1 MGSNNLFKIKQNPLR
16 RISWRS
22 ALVVLGLATGLS
34 SSMAATGPS
43 GAEEIAIWPGTAPGS
58 QGATAKQEVVER
70 SKDPAVKD
78 RAVFGVT
85 RPTLE
90 IWKPQNPNG
99 TAVIVMPGGAYE
111 RVVVDKEGMEMGERL
126 TKDGIT
132 VFVLTYRLPVGGHAQ
147 PSDVALQDAQ
157 RAIRLVRKNA
167 QEWGLKPDHIGV
179 MGFSAGGH
187 VAASLGTGFDKKVY
201 AAVDDADTISA
212 RPDFLALIYPVIS
225 MEPGVTHEESRR
237 NLLGADPSEAAINE
251 YSADKHVRPD
261 MPPTFLLHADDDSQV
276 ATENTIRFYRAL
288 KAAKVSAELH
298 IFRKGEHGFGLRF
311 TKGLPVAVWPDLY
324 VGWARNLQ
332 MIP

>member
-1 MGSNNLFKIKQNPLR
+1 VSKNFFRTTQNPLR
-16 RISWRS
+16 RRSWRY
-22 ALVVLGLATGLS
+22 ALVALGLAAGLAPA
-34 SSMAATGPS
+34 MAATGPS
-43 GAEEIAIWPGTAPGS
+43 GAEEIVIWPGTAPGS
-58 QGATAKQEVVER
+58 QGASAKQEVVER

-90 IWKPQNPNG
+90 VWKPQTPNG
-99 TAVIVMPGGAYE
+99 TAVIVMPGGAYQ
-111 RVVVDKEGMEMGERL
+111 RVVVDKEGMEMGDRL
-126 TKDGIT
+126 TKDGVT

-147 PSDVALQDAQ
+147 AADVALQDAQ
-157 RAIRLVRKNA
+157 RAVRLVRKNA

-187 VAASLGTGFDKKVY
+187 VAASLGTSFDKKVY
-201 AAVDDADTISA
+201 DADSVSA

-237 NLLGADPSEAAINE
+237 NLLGAEPSEAAINE

-324 VGWARNLQ
+324 VAWARNIQ

>member
-1 MGSNNLFKIKQNPLR
+1 MLNISFRTTQNPLR
-16 RISWRS
+16 RRSWRY
-22 ALVVLGLATGLS
+22 ALVALGLAAGLAPAT
-34 SSMAATGPS
+34 AATGPS
-43 GAEEIAIWPGTAPGS
+43 GAEEIALWPGTAPGS
-58 QGATAKQEVVER
+58 QGASAKQEVVER

-99 TAVIVMPGGAYE
+99 TAVIVMPGGAYQ
-111 RVVVDKEGMEMGERL
+111 RVVVDKEGMEMGDRL

-132 VFVLTYRLPVGGHAQ
+132 VFVLTYRLPVGGHEHPA
-147 PSDVALQDAQ
+147 DVALEDAQ
-157 RAIRLVRKNA
+157 RAVRLVRKNA
-167 QEWGLKPDHIGV
+167 QEWGVKPDHIGV

-201 AAVDDADTISA
+201 APVDDADAVSA

-225 MEPGVTHEESRR
+225 METGVTHPESRR
-237 NLLGADPSEAAINE
+237 NLLGAEPGEAVINE
-251 YSADKHVRPD
+251 YSADKHVRSD

-288 KAAKVSAELH
+288 KAAKVPAELH
-298 IFRKGEHGFGLRF
+298 IFSKGEHGFGLRF
-311 TKGLPVAVWPDLY
+311 TKGLPVAIWPDLY
-324 VGWARNLQ
+324 VNWAHNIQ

>member
-1 MGSNNLFKIKQNPLR
+1 VSNISFGTTQNPLR
-16 RISWRS
+16 RRSWRY
-22 ALVVLGLATGLS
+22 ALIAMGLAAGLAPA
-34 SSMAATGPS
+34 MAATGPS

-58 QGATAKQEVVER
+58 QGASAKQEVVER

-90 IWKPQNPNG
+90 VWKPQTPNG
-99 TAVIVMPGGAYE
+99 TAVIVMPGGAYQ
-111 RVVVDKEGMEMGERL
+111 RVVVDKEGMEMGDRL
-126 TKDGIT
+126 TKDGVT

-147 PSDVALQDAQ
+147 AANVALQDAQ
-157 RAIRLVRKNA
+157 RAVRLVRKNA

-187 VAASLGTGFDKKVY
+187 VAASLGTSFDKKVY
-201 AAVDDADTISA
+201 DAVDDADTVSA

-225 MEPGVTHEESRR
+225 MDAGVTHEESRR
-237 NLLGADPSEAAINE
+237 NLLGTEPSEAAINE
-251 YSADKHVRPD
+251 YSADKHVRAD

-276 ATENTIRFYRAL
+276 TTENTIRFYRAL
-288 KAAKVSAELH
+288 KAAKVSTELH

-324 VGWARNLQ
+324 VAWARNLQ
-332 MIP
+332 MVP

>member
-1 MGSNNLFKIKQNPLR
+1 VSKNFFRTTQNPLR
-16 RISWRS
+16 RRSWRY
-22 ALVVLGLATGLS
+22 ALVALGLAAGLAPAT
-34 SSMAATGPS
+34 AATGPS

-58 QGATAKQEVVER
+58 QGASAKQEVVER

-90 IWKPQNPNG
+90 VWKPQTPNG
-99 TAVIVMPGGAYE
+99 TAVIVMPGGAYQ
-111 RVVVDKEGMEMGERL
+111 RVVVDKEGMEMGDRL
-126 TKDGIT
+126 TKDGVT

-147 PSDVALQDAQ
+147 AADVALQDAQ
-157 RAIRLVRKNA
+157 RAVRLVRKNA

-187 VAASLGTGFDKKVY
+187 VAASLGTSFDKKVY
-201 AAVDDADTISA
+201 DAVDDADTVSA

-237 NLLGADPSEAAINE
+237 NLLGAEPSEAAINE

-324 VGWARNLQ
+324 VAWARNLQ

>member
-1 MGSNNLFKIKQNPLR
+1 VSNISFRTTQNPLR
-16 RISWRS
+16 RRSWRY
-22 ALVVLGLATGLS
+22 ALVALGLAAGLAPAT
-34 SSMAATGPS
+34 AATGPS

-58 QGATAKQEVVER
+58 QGASAKQEVVER

-90 IWKPQNPNG
+90 VWKPQTPNG
-99 TAVIVMPGGAYE
+99 TAVIVMPGGAYQ
-111 RVVVDKEGMEMGERL
+111 RVVVDKEGMEMGDRL
-126 TKDGIT
+126 TKDGVT

-147 PSDVALQDAQ
+147 AADVALQDAQ
-157 RAIRLVRKNA
+157 RAVRLVRRNA
-167 QEWGLKPDHIGV
+167 QEWGLKSDHIGV

-187 VAASLGTGFDKKVY
+187 VAASLGTSFDKKVY
-201 AAVDDADTISA
+201 DAVDDADTVSA

-225 MEPGVTHEESRR
+225 MELGVTHEESRR
-237 NLLGADPSEAAINE
+237 NLLGTEPSEAAINE
-251 YSADKHVRPD
+251 YSADKHVRAD

-324 VGWARNLQ
+324 VAWARNLQ

>member
-1 MGSNNLFKIKQNPLR
+1 VSNISTATQNPLR
-16 RISWRS
+16 RRSWRY
-22 ALVVLGLATGLS
+22 ALIALGLTAGLVPA
-34 SSMAATGPS
+34 MAATGPS
-43 GAEEIAIWPGTAPGS
+43 GAEEIAIWPGMAPGS
-58 QGATAKQEVVER
+58 QGASAKQEVVER
-70 SKDPAVKD
+70 SKDPAVND

-90 IWKPQNPNG
+90 VWKPQIPNG
-99 TAVIVMPGGAYE
+99 TAVIVIPGGAYQ
-111 RVVVDKEGMEMGERL
+111 RVVVDKEGMEMGDRL
-126 TKDGIT
+126 TEDGVT

-147 PSDVALQDAQ
+147 AADVALQDAQ
-157 RAIRLVRKNA
+157 RAVRLVRKNA

-187 VAASLGTGFDKKVY
+187 VAASLGTSFDKKVY
-201 AAVDDADTISA
+201 DDVDDADTVSA

-237 NLLGADPSEAAINE
+237 NLLGTEPGEAAINE
-251 YSADKHVRPD
+251 YSADKHVRSD

-276 ATENTIRFYRAL
+276 STENTIRFYRAL
-288 KAAKVSAELH
+288 KAAKVSAELY

-324 VGWARNLQ
+324 VAWARNLH

>member
-1 MGSNNLFKIKQNPLR
+1 MPNINLRTERTPWQRLSGQF
-16 RISWRS
+16 
-22 ALVVLGLATGLS
+22 ALVAFGLAMVLS
-34 SSMAATGPS
+34 PATAATGPS
-43 GAEEIAIWPGTAPGS
+43 GVEEIAIWPVTAPGS
-58 QGATAKQEVVER
+58 QGATARQEVVER

-90 IWKPQNPNG
+90 VWKPQNPNG
-99 TAVIVMPGGAYE
+99 TAVIVMPGGAYQ

-132 VFVLTYRLPVGGHAQ
+132 VFVLTYRLPVGGHER

-157 RAIRLVRKNA
+157 RAVRLVRKNA
-167 QEWGLKPDHIGV
+167 QEWGVRPDRVGV

-201 AAVDDADTISA
+201 DTVDDADAISA
-212 RPDFLALIYPVIS
+212 KPDFLALIYPVVS
-225 MEPGVTHEESRR
+225 METGVTHGDSRR
-237 NLLGADPSEAAINE
+237 NLLGAEPTGTAINE
-251 YSADKHVRPD
+251 HSADRHVRPD

-276 ATENTIRFYRAL
+276 VSENSIRFYQAL
-288 KAAKVSAELH
+288 KASKVPAELH
-298 IFRKGEHGFGLRF
+298 IFGKGEHGFGLRF

-324 VGWARNLQ
+324 VSWVRNLQ

>member
-1 MGSNNLFKIKQNPLR
+1 VSNISFRTTQNPLR
-16 RISWRS
+16 RRSWRY
-22 ALVVLGLATGLS
+22 ALVALGLAAGLAPAT
-34 SSMAATGPS
+34 AATGPS
-43 GAEEIAIWPGTAPGS
+43 GAEEIAIWPDMAPGS
-58 QGATAKQEVVER
+58 RNATAKQEVVER

-90 IWKPQNPNG
+90 VWKPQTPNG
-99 TAVIVMPGGAYE
+99 TAVIVMPGGAYQ
-111 RVVVDKEGMEMGERL
+111 RVVVDKEGMEMGDRL
-126 TKDGIT
+126 TKDGVT

-147 PSDVALQDAQ
+147 AADVALQDAQ
-157 RAIRLVRKNA
+157 RAVRLVRRNA

-187 VAASLGTGFDKKVY
+187 VAASLGTSFDKKVY
-201 AAVDDADTISA
+201 DAVDDADTASA
-212 RPDFLALIYPVIS
+212 KPDFLALIYPVIS
-225 MEPGVTHEESRR
+225 MELGVTHEESRR
-237 NLLGADPSEAAINE
+237 NLLGTEPSEAAINE
-251 YSADKHVRPD
+251 YSADKHVRAD

-324 VGWARNLQ
+324 VAWARNLQ